1 MNNASIKFYVD
12 GVYNEI
18 LLDDI
23 IYIKVTGKWCHFIL
37 QGSDPEIKITLKT
50 VWEMIEAA
58 GKGCEHHLMKAGT
71 NLILNMDLV
80 TKADVKTN
88 TIILRR
94 GNCSVVTPMEKKKP
108 NKKLNAEAL
117 RHVQALEEIRKKK
130 HEEKKYTDEEIL
142 SRDIPVIAEHA
153 ATKRVRD
160 YLIERDTREVLG
172 NNGLKK
178 KLTGPIETLN
188 NHNPMDAGHAYVDL
202 GLPSGILWA
211 TYNLGEYGK
220 DSHSYYGWGEL
231 YENDSYDKDHYKG
244 IGKTC
249 TPKELDLKDDIAH
262 KNWGGNWR
270 MPTYNDFEE
279 LKEHCDLTW
288 CSQPKGC
295 LLKSRKNGN
304 YLFLPAYGY
313 KKGTERNELM
323 GLMGAY
329 WTSSGMR
336 KDCGVSFQ
344 FKEDDFLKEGP
355 GLHSNSKRENYL
367 GLSIRPVMSKVSNS
381 SPTKK
386 KTVLIIKSFRFSDGT
401 PFYTTPWNPEGWIV
415 RSERLL
421 ASPERLMNHYK
432 EICEEIKPDL
442 IVSINSASFFC
453 KQLKGYP
460 RIFLN
465 PDFLPSGDLKERTFI
480 IKDSVPQELINE
492 YRQVEKNSLMA
503 RGDEKCCVVYGQ
515 PDEDDMYELW
525 QDPDFDHID
534 TIKVDPWKSPRNW
547 MNTFLY
553 PLMEEMVK

>member
-1 MNNASIKFYVD
+1 MNNASIKLYVD

-18 LLDDI
+18 LLDEI

-94 GNCSVVTPMEKKKP
+94 GNCSVVTPIEKKKP
-108 NKKLNAEAL
+108 NKNLNAEAL
-117 RHVQALEEIRKKK
+117 RHFQALEEIRQKKQ
-130 HEEKKYTDEEIL
+130 EEKKYTDEEIL

-153 ATKRVRD
+153 ATIKVRD
-160 YLIERDTREVLG
+160 YLINRDTREVLG

-178 KLTGPIETLN
+178 KLTGPIEMLN
-188 NHNPMDAGHAYVDL
+188 DNNPMDAGHAYVDL
-202 GLPSGILWA
+202 GLPSGTLWA
-211 TYNLGEYGK
+211 TYNLGEFDK

-231 YENDSYDKDHYKG
+231 YENDSYDKNHYKG
-244 IGKTC
+244 IGKYC
-249 TPKELDLKDDIAH
+249 TPKELDLKDDVAH

-270 MPTYNDFEE
+270 MPTYKDFEE

-344 FKEDDFLKEGP
+344 FKEDDFLKEGL

-367 GLSIRPVMSKVSNS
+367 GLSVRPVMSKVSNS
-381 SPTKK
+381 GPTKK

-442 IVSINSASFFC
+442 IISINSASFFC

-492 YRQVEKNSLMA
+492 YRKVEKNSLMA

-525 QDPDFDHID
+525 HDPDYDMINS
-534 TIKVDPWKSPRNW
+534 IKVDPWQSPRNW

>member
-1 MNNASIKFYVD
+1 MNNASIKLYVD

-37 QGSDPEIKITLKT
+37 QGSDPEIKISLKT
-50 VWEMIEAA
+50 VWEMIKEA
-58 GKGCEHHLMKAGT
+58 GNGCEHHLMKAGT

-80 TKADVKTN
+80 ISADVKTN

-108 NKKLNAEAL
+108 NKNLTAEAL
-117 RHVQALEEIRKKK
+117 RHFQALEEIRQKKQ
-130 HEEKKYTDEEIL
+130 EEKKYTDEEIL

-153 ATKRVRD
+153 ATIKVRD
-160 YLIERDTREVLG
+160 YLIDRDTREVLG

-178 KLTGPIETLN
+178 KLIGPIETLN

-202 GLPSGILWA
+202 ELPSGILWA
-211 TYNLGEYGK
+211 TYNLGEYDK

-244 IGKTC
+244 IGKSC
-249 TPKELDLKDDIAH
+249 TPKELELKDDVAH

-270 MPTYNDFEE
+270 MPTYKDFEE

-344 FKEDDFLKEGP
+344 FKEDDFRKEGL

-367 GLSIRPVMSKVSNS
+367 GLSVRPVMSKVSNS
-381 SPTKK
+381 GPTKK

-442 IVSINSASFFC
+442 IISINSASFFC

-492 YRQVEKNSLMA
+492 YRKVEKNSLMA

-525 QDPDFDHID
+525 HDPDYDMINS
-534 TIKVDPWKSPRNW
+534 IKVDPWQSPRNW

>member
-1 MNNASIKFYVD
+1 
-12 GVYNEI
+12 
-18 LLDDI
+18 
-23 IYIKVTGKWCHFIL
+23 
-37 QGSDPEIKITLKT
+37 
-50 VWEMIEAA
+50 
-58 GKGCEHHLMKAGT
+58 
-71 NLILNMDLV
+71 
-80 TKADVKTN
+80 
-88 TIILRR
+88 
-94 GNCSVVTPMEKKKP
+94 
-108 NKKLNAEAL
+108 
-117 RHVQALEEIRKKK
+117 
-130 HEEKKYTDEEIL
+130 
-142 SRDIPVIAEHA
+142 
-153 ATKRVRD
+153 
-160 YLIERDTREVLG
+160 
-172 NNGLKK
+172 
-178 KLTGPIETLN
+178 
-188 NHNPMDAGHAYVDL
+188 
-202 GLPSGILWA
+202 
-211 TYNLGEYGK
+211 
-220 DSHSYYGWGEL
+220 
-231 YENDSYDKDHYKG
+231 
-244 IGKTC
+244 
-249 TPKELDLKDDIAH
+249 
-262 KNWGGNWR
+262 
-270 MPTYNDFEE
+270 MPTYKDFEE
-279 LKEHCDLTW
+279 LKEHCYLTW

-344 FKEDDFLKEGP
+344 FKEDDFRKEGL

-367 GLSIRPVMSKVSNS
+367 GLSVRPVMSKVSNS

-442 IVSINSASFFC
+442 IISINSASFFC

-492 YRQVEKNSLMA
+492 YRKVEKNSLMA

-525 QDPDFDHID
+525 HDPDYDMINS
-534 TIKVDPWKSPRNW
+534 IKVDPWQSPRNW

>member
-1 MNNASIKFYVD
+1 MNNASIKLYVD

-80 TKADVKTN
+80 ISADVKTN

-108 NKKLNAEAL
+108 NKNLTAEAL
-117 RHVQALEEIRKKK
+117 RHFQALEEIRQKKQ
-130 HEEKKYTDEEIL
+130 EEKKYTDEEIL

-153 ATKRVRD
+153 ATIKVRD
-160 YLIERDTREVLG
+160 YLIDRDTREVLG

-178 KLTGPIETLN
+178 KLIGPIETLN

-202 GLPSGILWA
+202 ELPSGILWA
-211 TYNLGEYGK
+211 TYNLGEYDK

-244 IGKTC
+244 IGKSC
-249 TPKELDLKDDIAH
+249 TPKELELKDDVAH

-270 MPTYNDFEE
+270 MPTYKDFEE
-279 LKEHCDLTW
+279 LKEHCYLTW

-344 FKEDDFLKEGP
+344 FKEDDFRKEGL

-367 GLSIRPVMSKVSNS
+367 GLSVRLVMSKVSNS

-442 IVSINSASFFC
+442 IISINSASFFC

-492 YRQVEKNSLMA
+492 YR
-503 RGDEKCCVVYGQ
+503 
-515 PDEDDMYELW
+515 
-525 QDPDFDHID
+525 
-534 TIKVDPWKSPRNW
+534 
-547 MNTFLY
+547 
-553 PLMEEMVK
+553 

>member
-1 MNNASIKFYVD
+1 MNNASIKLYVD

-37 QGSDPEIKITLKT
+37 QGSDPEIKISLKT
-50 VWEMIEAA
+50 VWEMIKEA
-58 GKGCEHHLMKAGT
+58 GNGCEHHLMKAGT

-80 TKADVKTN
+80 ISADVKTN

-108 NKKLNAEAL
+108 NKNLTAEAL
-117 RHVQALEEIRKKK
+117 RHFQALEEIRQKKQ
-130 HEEKKYTDEEIL
+130 EEKKYTDEEIL

-153 ATKRVRD
+153 ATIKVRD
-160 YLIERDTREVLG
+160 YLIDCDTREVLG

-178 KLTGPIETLN
+178 KLIGPIETLN

-202 GLPSGILWA
+202 ELPSGILWA
-211 TYNLGEYGK
+211 TYNLGEYDK

-231 YENDSYDKDHYKG
+231 YENDSYDKNHYKG
-244 IGKTC
+244 IGKYC
-249 TPKELDLKDDIAH
+249 TPKELDLKDDVAH

-270 MPTYNDFEE
+270 MPTYKDFEE

-344 FKEDDFLKEGP
+344 FKEDDFRKEGL

-367 GLSIRPVMSKVSNS
+367 GLSVRPVMSKVSNS
-381 SPTKK
+381 GPTKK

-442 IVSINSASFFC
+442 IISINSASFFC

-492 YRQVEKNSLMA
+492 YRKVEKNSLMA

-525 QDPDFDHID
+525 HDPDYDMINS
-534 TIKVDPWKSPRNW
+534 IKVDPWQSPRNW

>member
-1 MNNASIKFYVD
+1 MNEASIKFYVD

-37 QGSDPEIKITLKT
+37 QGSDPEIKISLKT
-50 VWEMIEAA
+50 VWEMIKEA
-58 GKGCEHHLMKAGT
+58 GNGCEHHLMKAGT

-80 TKADVKTN
+80 ISADVKTN
-88 TIILRR
+88 TIVLRR

-108 NKKLNAEAL
+108 NKNLTAEAL
-117 RHVQALEEIRKKK
+117 RHFQALEEIRQKKQ
-130 HEEKKYTDEEIL
+130 EEKKYTDEEIL

-153 ATKRVRD
+153 ATIKVRD
-160 YLIERDTREVLG
+160 YLIDRDTREVLG

-178 KLTGPIETLN
+178 KLIDPIETLN

-202 GLPSGILWA
+202 ELPSGILWA
-211 TYNLGEYGK
+211 TYNLGEYDK

-231 YENDSYDKDHYKG
+231 YENDSYDKEHYKG
-244 IGKTC
+244 IGKSC
-249 TPKELDLKDDIAH
+249 TPKELELKDDVAH

-270 MPTYNDFEE
+270 MPTYKDFEE

-344 FKEDDFLKEGP
+344 FKEDDFRKEGL

-367 GLSIRPVMSKVSNS
+367 GLSVRPVMSKVSNS

-442 IVSINSASFFC
+442 IISINSASFFC

-492 YRQVEKNSLMA
+492 YRKVEKNSLMA
-503 RGDEKCCVVYGQ
+503 RGDEKCCVIYGQ

-525 QDPDFDHID
+525 HDPDYDMINS
-534 TIKVDPWKSPRNW
+534 IKVDPWQSPRNW

>member
-1 MNNASIKFYVD
+1 MKLS
-12 GVYNEI
+12 
-18 LLDDI
+18 
-23 IYIKVTGKWCHFIL
+23 IKVTGKWCHFIL
-37 QGSDPEIKITLKT
+37 QGSDPEIKISLKT
-50 VWEMIEAA
+50 VWEMIKEA
-58 GKGCEHHLMKAGT
+58 GNGCEHHLMKAGT

-80 TKADVKTN
+80 ISADVKTN
-88 TIILRR
+88 TIVLRR

-108 NKKLNAEAL
+108 NKNLTAEAL
-117 RHVQALEEIRKKK
+117 RHFQALEEIRQKKQ
-130 HEEKKYTDEEIL
+130 EEKKYTDEEIL

-153 ATKRVRD
+153 ATIKVRD
-160 YLIERDTREVLG
+160 YLIDRDTREVLG

-178 KLTGPIETLN
+178 KLIDPIETLN

-202 GLPSGILWA
+202 ELPSGILWA
-211 TYNLGEYGK
+211 TYNLGEYDK

-231 YENDSYDKDHYKG
+231 YENDSYDKEHYKG
-244 IGKTC
+244 IGKSC
-249 TPKELDLKDDIAH
+249 TPKELELKDDVAH

-270 MPTYNDFEE
+270 MPTYKDFEE

-344 FKEDDFLKEGP
+344 FKEDDFRKEGL

-367 GLSIRPVMSKVSNS
+367 GLSVRPVMSKVSNS

-442 IVSINSASFFC
+442 IISINSASFFC

-492 YRQVEKNSLMA
+492 YRKVEKNSLMA
-503 RGDEKCCVVYGQ
+503 RGDEKCCVIYGQ

-525 QDPDFDHID
+525 HDPDYDMINS
-534 TIKVDPWKSPRNW
+534 IKVDPWQSPRNW

>member
-1 MNNASIKFYVD
+1 MNNASIKLYVD

-58 GKGCEHHLMKAGT
+58 GKGCEHHL
-71 NLILNMDLV
+71 LNMDLV
-80 TKADVKTN
+80 ISADVKTN

-108 NKKLNAEAL
+108 NKNLTAEAL
-117 RHVQALEEIRKKK
+117 RHFQALEEIRQKKQ
-130 HEEKKYTDEEIL
+130 EEKKYTDEEIL

-153 ATKRVRD
+153 ATIKVRD
-160 YLIERDTREVLG
+160 YLIDRDTREVLG

-178 KLTGPIETLN
+178 KLIGPIETLN

-202 GLPSGILWA
+202 ELPSGILWA
-211 TYNLGEYGK
+211 TYNLGEYDK

-244 IGKTC
+244 IGKSC
-249 TPKELDLKDDIAH
+249 TPKELELKDDVAH

-270 MPTYNDFEE
+270 MPTYKDFEE
-279 LKEHCDLTW
+279 LKEHCYLTW

-344 FKEDDFLKEGP
+344 FKEDDFRKEGL

-367 GLSIRPVMSKVSNS
+367 GLSVRPVMSKVSNS

-442 IVSINSASFFC
+442 IISINSASFFC

-492 YRQVEKNSLMA
+492 YRKVEKNSLMA

-525 QDPDFDHID
+525 HDPDYDMINS
-534 TIKVDPWKSPRNW
+534 IKVDPWQSPRNW

>member
-1 MNNASIKFYVD
+1 MNDVGIKFYVD
-12 GVYNEI
+12 GVYNNI

-37 QGSDPEIKITLKT
+37 QGSDPEIKISLKT
-50 VWEMIEAA
+50 VWEMIKEA
-58 GKGCEHHLMKAGT
+58 GNGCEHHLMKAGT

-80 TKADVKTN
+80 ISADVKTN
-88 TIILRR
+88 TIVLRR
-94 GNCSVVTPMEKKKP
+94 GNCSVVTPMEEKKP
-108 NKKLNAEAL
+108 KKKLNAEVL
-117 RHVQALEEIRKKK
+117 KHVQAIENLKKQK
-130 HEEKKYTDEEIL
+130 QEKKYTDEEIL
-142 SRDIPVIAEHA
+142 SRDILVTAEHE
-153 ATKRVRD
+153 ATVEVRN
-160 YLIERDTREVLG
+160 YLRDRDAREVLG

-178 KLTGPIETLN
+178 KLSGPIETLN
-188 NHNPMDAGHAYVDL
+188 NDNPMDAGHAYVDL
-202 GLPSGILWA
+202 GLPSGTLWA
-211 TYNLGEYGK
+211 TYNLGEYDK

-231 YENDSYDKDHYKG
+231 YENDSYDKNHYKG
-244 IGKTC
+244 IGKYC
-249 TPKELDLKDDIAH
+249 TPKELDLKDDVAH

-270 MPTYNDFEE
+270 MPTYKDFEE

-344 FKEDDFLKEGP
+344 FKEDDFLKEGL

-367 GLSIRPVMSKVSNS
+367 GLSVRPVMSKVSNS
-381 SPTKK
+381 GPTKK

-492 YRQVEKNSLMA
+492 YRKVEKNSLMA

-525 QDPDFDHID
+525 HDPDYDMINS
-534 TIKVDPWKSPRNW
+534 IKVDPWQSPRNW

>member
-1 MNNASIKFYVD
+1 MNNASIKLYVD

-37 QGSDPEIKITLKT
+37 QGSDPEIKISLKT
-50 VWEMIEAA
+50 VWEMIKEA
-58 GKGCEHHLMKAGT
+58 GNGCEHHLMKAGT

-80 TKADVKTN
+80 ISADVKTN

-108 NKKLNAEAL
+108 NKNLTAEAL
-117 RHVQALEEIRKKK
+117 RHFQALEEIRQKKQ
-130 HEEKKYTDEEIL
+130 EEKKYTDEEIL

-153 ATKRVRD
+153 ATIKVRD
-160 YLIERDTREVLG
+160 YLIDRDTREVLG

-178 KLTGPIETLN
+178 KLIGPIETLN

-202 GLPSGILWA
+202 ELPSGILWA
-211 TYNLGEYGK
+211 TYNLGEYDK

-231 YENDSYDKDHYKG
+231 YENDSYDKNHYKG
-244 IGKTC
+244 IGKYC
-249 TPKELDLKDDIAH
+249 TPKELDLKDDVAH

-270 MPTYNDFEE
+270 MPTYKDFEE

-295 LLKSRKNGN
+295 LFKSRKNGN

-344 FKEDDFLKEGP
+344 FKEDDFRKEGL

-367 GLSIRPVMSKVSNS
+367 GLSVRPVMSKVSNS
-381 SPTKK
+381 GPTKK

-442 IVSINSASFFC
+442 IISINSASFFC

-492 YRQVEKNSLMA
+492 YRKVEKNSLMA

-525 QDPDFDHID
+525 HDPDYDMINS
-534 TIKVDPWKSPRNW
+534 IKVDPWQSPRNW